1 MTQTCSWQ
9 VSWDSPTQWKHSRR
23 CVSSCKKCWT
33 VVGGMTSYFWCNALI
48 VQQSKS
54 RIQEDIWPFMRKWN
68 THISLL
74 SRPILQIPKQ
84 LERRKGRKK
93 NACIREQNSIC
104 QVSSRCHDNRS
115 KRIIPHILTDDV
127 TQPSACALS
136 VGFSEERKKNKQP
149 PRSVTHSV
157 KHLSRETSHTLHT
170 LDPRGRSSCAIPPC
184 AIILALSAS
193 WKLSFRPAAAV
204 DVVLIRI
211 GPLSPIELLT
221 SVLSFSG
228 LNGLLIGVIAPWAE
242 PHWSPALLMNHWSNE
257 RMWGRGRA
265 STRRRESLYIRD
277 QVWIPAFAQST
288 LLRLLANNRKL
299 RLSGSICTSLKQ
311 DTFTEE
317 LKLQSSVYF
326 SCPVGKLFFSCF

>member
-1 MTQTCSWQ
+1 M
-9 VSWDSPTQWKHSRR
+9 
-23 CVSSCKKCWT
+23 
-33 VVGGMTSYFWCNALI
+33 
-48 VQQSKS
+48 
-54 RIQEDIWPFMRKWN
+54 
-68 THISLL
+68 
-74 SRPILQIPKQ
+74 
-84 LERRKGRKK
+84 
-93 NACIREQNSIC
+93 
-104 QVSSRCHDNRS
+104 SSRCHDNRS

-136 VGFSEERKKNKQP
+136 VGFSKERKKNKQP

-242 PHWSPALLMNHWSNE
+242 VQPFWWTIDQTRGCE
-257 RMWGRGRA
+257 EEEGRPPGGGRA
-265 STRRRESLYIRD
+265 YTSEIRSGFQLSLNQPYWD
-277 QVWIPAFAQST
+277 S
-288 LLRLLANNRKL
+288 
-299 RLSGSICTSLKQ
+299 
-311 DTFTEE
+311 
-317 LKLQSSVYF
+317 
-326 SCPVGKLFFSCF
+326 